1 MGGRRNSRQAVPGR
15 IKPTRT
21 DSGREF
27 WGLPEAPRRRHT
39 LLSQEILE
47 DDSDEEQ
54 EGDEE
59 WVRRIFQPS
68 FECR

>member
-1 MGGRRNSRQAVPGR
+1 M
-15 IKPTRT
+15 KPTRT

-47 DDSDEEQ
+47 DDSSEEH
-54 EGDEE
+54 EEEDEE
-59 WVRRIFQPS
+59 WVSRIPVILQVTTADAV
-68 FECR
+68 